1 MISELYNFQ
10 KSYLFQILQNIPEEE
25 FFKNEPKNVNSPGW
39 IIGHLIVEI
48 QDIFNYL
55 ETQIEIL
62 PTEWFLYF
70 KGGKTTEYSKFINSL
85 TKKDLIDTFE
95 FRYDFLLKTYSEL
108 SEQKKQSKHPSKMF
122 SEIYTNIDA

>member
-10 KSYLFQILQNIPEEE
+10 KSYLFQILQNIHEEE
-25 FFKNEPKNVNSPGW
+25 FFKNEPNNVNSPGW
-39 IIGHLIVEI
+39 IVGHLIVEI

-85 TKKDLIDTFE
+85 TKKDLIDTF
-95 FRYDFLLKTYSEL
+95 
-108 SEQKKQSKHPSKMF
+108 
-122 SEIYTNIDA
+122 